1 MMIKNS
7 LKQTQS
13 NSRLGLEVLPGCNLL
28 NLTNSQRHQLKQSL
42 WEHGVIVV
50 KNQQL
55 TASELEEFARSTFGN
70 FMFGR
75 NSFSLDPDLPPDIQ
89 SQYTAILGNPKG
101 FDQEPPEKI
110 FGARVWHQDKDG
122 VPRREELDMNALYV
136 VMLYSI
142 KVPEKGE
149 NGQPH
154 TTEYLDLVEAY
165 NNLDPSHQQEL
176 EEISMY
182 QLPPGFSRQNLDW
195 DDVPKKVHPIV
206 STHKVTGQKGLYLGS
221 WNTAIP
227 LGMEDQREEAQQY
240 WQDLFQTVLKRTP
253 VYSHVW
259 QPGDLIFWDNS
270 QVMHRGTF
278 YDSTKYHR
286 IALRLGVVDCQSNN
300 VSAV

>member
-1 MMIKNS
+1 MIINNT
-7 LKQTQS
+7 LKKTPYK
-13 NSRLGLEVLPGCNLL
+13 SRLGLEVLPGCNLL
-28 NLTNSQRHQLKQSL
+28 NLTDLQKNQLKQSL

-55 TASELEEFARSTFGN
+55 TASELEEFARKTFGN
-70 FMFGR
+70 LMFGG
-75 NSFSLDPDLPPDIQ
+75 NSFSLDPDLTPDIQ

-101 FDQEPPEKI
+101 LDQEPPEKI

-122 VPRREELDMNALYV
+122 VPRIEKLDMNALYV

-142 KVPEKGE
+142 KVPEEGE

-165 NNLDPSHQQEL
+165 KNLDPIHQKEL
-176 EEISMY
+176 EAISMY
-182 QLPPGFSRQNLDW
+182 QTSPIFPGRNSNW

-206 STHKVTGQKGLYLGS
+206 STHKVTGEKGLYLGS

-227 LGMEDQREEAQQY
+227 LGMEDKLEEAQQY
-240 WQDLFQTVLKRTP
+240 WQDLFQTVLQCTP
-253 VYSHVW
+253 VYSYIW
-259 QPGDLIFWDNS
+259 EPGDIIFWDNS

-278 YDSTKYHR
+278 YDSTKYQR
-286 IALRLGVVDCQSNN
+286 IALRLGVVDDY
-300 VSAV
+300 